1 MRKTVIIV
9 LITLFLLPALA
20 LAQDQTGV
28 TDPRGATKDSTGKI
42 IPLGYCFN
50 ILRQG
55 SKGPEVKDLQQILK
69 SDPSIYPEGLV
80 TGNYGSLT
88 KKAVQKLQERY
99 HLSQTGDVDEQTARV
114 ILPCPTD
121 IQLTV
126 VSPNGG
132 ESWDKSVTHQ
142 VTWKLSKTI
151 TTTGGTESLAP
162 SEITSD
168 YFWPRGRI
176 DLLKSDGT
184 LVKHIATVN
193 LAHQS
198 YDWTINSSIPNGTD
212 YKIRIGL
219 GPVIACEEEPCPLSY
234 NSKFTFGD
242 ESDNPFSITGT
253 ITPQP
258 NNINEVI
265 TILEGAIQQLQR
277 ALNLLKAMK

>member
-1 MRKTVIIV
+1 MRKVVILTLIV
-9 LITLFLLPALA
+9 LFLLPALA

-28 TDPRGATKDSTGKI
+28 TDPRGVTKDSTGKI

-114 ILPCPTD
+114 ILPCPID
-121 IQLTV
+121 VQLTV

-132 ESWDKSVTHQ
+132 ETWDKSETHQ
-142 VTWKLSKTI
+142 IAWKLSKAV

-193 LAHQS
+193 LAYQS
-198 YDWTINSSIPNGTD
+198 YDWTINSSISNGTN

-242 ESDNPFSITGT
+242 ASDNSFSITGT
-253 ITPQP
+253 VTPQP
-258 NNINEVI
+258 DKIDEVI
-265 TILEGAIQQLQR
+265 KILEATIQQLQK
-277 ALNLLKAMK
+277 ALELLRAMK

>member
-1 MRKTVIIV
+1 MRKTVIIA
-9 LITLFLLPALA
+9 LIVLFLLPVLA
-20 LAQDQTGV
+20 LAQDQTGT
-28 TDPRGATKDSTGKI
+28 TDPRGTTKDSTGRV

-114 ILPCPTD
+114 ILPCPID
-121 IQLTV
+121 VQLTV

-132 ESWDKSVTHQ
+132 ETWDKSETHQ
-142 VTWKLSKTI
+142 ITWKLSKAV
-151 TTTGGTESLAP
+151 TTTGGAESLAP

-184 LVKHIATVN
+184 FVKHIATVN

-234 NSKFTFGD
+234 NPKFTFGD
-242 ESDNPFSITGT
+242 ASDNSFSITGT
-253 ITPQP
+253 VTPQP
-258 NNINEVI
+258 DKIDEVI
-265 TILEGAIQQLQR
+265 KILEATIQQLQK
-277 ALNLLKAMK
+277 ALELLRAMK

>member
-1 MRKTVIIV
+1 MRKTVIIG
-9 LITLFLLPALA
+9 LITLFLLPVLA
-20 LAQDQTGV
+20 LAQDQTGA

-55 SKGPEVKDLQQILK
+55 SKGPEVEDLQQILK

-80 TGNYGSLT
+80 TGNYGQLT
-88 KKAVQKLQERY
+88 KNAIKRLQKKFNLP
-99 HLSQTGDVDEQTARV
+99 QTGDVDEQTARI
-114 ILPCPTD
+114 ILPCPID
-121 IQLTV
+121 IQLIV

-132 ESWDKSVTHQ
+132 ESWDKSMTHQ
-142 VTWKLSKTI
+142 VTWKLSKAV

-193 LAHQS
+193 LASQS
-198 YDWTINSSIPNGTD
+198 YDWNINSNIPNGTD

-219 GPVIACEEEPCPLSY
+219 GPVTACKEEPCPLAY
-234 NSKFTFGD
+234 NPKFTFGD

-265 TILEGAIQQLQR
+265 TILEGAIQQLQK
-277 ALNLLKAMK
+277 ALDLLKAMK